1 MSQLVGK
8 VLDSMP
14 YEESYSL
21 PYTLLISTLRKCE
34 TVIRI
39 RIFGSIFP
47 LVNLGKYCVMRGFC
61 VPGRNRSEKEL
72 ELERS
77 GKN

>member
-34 TVIRI
+34 TVFPNSDFRI
-39 RIFGSIFP
+39 DISSREFREI
-47 LVNLGKYCVMRGFC
+47 LCNAWVL
-61 VPGRNRSEKEL
+61 
-72 ELERS
+72 RS
-77 GKN
+77 GRK